1 MAVIVENWHGR
12 RLVRLSTDDV
22 ISIVKT
28 YQTIACESS
37 SYEETRRKL
46 DSSELYVPEDF

>member
-1 MAVIVENWHGR
+1 MAVIVENLHGR

-37 SYEETRRKL
+37 YEETRRKL